1 MTHLGLLERRE
12 QLTAADTLTLIRANL
27 PALPGRASRWSGPLA
42 IVLDLAGGRLARRQ
56 YDPIGKEAVL
66 QTKCRG
72 LILDFG
78 GVLTTRMSLN
88 GQAFERSEGLKPGEY
103 FAALNENPEGVAIYA
118 ALEVGKATQED
129 WNRVI
134 GGILGI
140 DPTNLMRRAL
150 ANLHPEPQI
159 VAAAKRARAAGIK
172 VAMLSNS
179 FGIEPYNPYAD
190 KGMWID
196 FFDAVIL
203 SELEGVRKPS
213 PVIYERALDALE
225 LTGPECVFVDDHAEN
240 LPPAESLGIRTV
252 HHTTDPVATA
262 AILDSL
268 LLDPTAA

>member
-1 MTHLGLLERRE
+1 MEDE
-12 QLTAADTLTLIRANL
+12 L
-27 PALPGRASRWSGPLA
+27 PAP
-42 IVLDLAGGRLARRQ
+42 
-56 YDPIGKEAVL
+56 Y
-66 QTKCRG
+66 RG

-78 GVLTTRMSLN
+78 GVLTTCMRLN
-88 GQAFERSEGLKPGEY
+88 GEAFERSEGLSPGAY
-103 FAALNENPEGVAIYA
+103 FHALNEHPDGVATYS

-140 DPTNLMRRAL
+140 DPTDLMRRAL

-159 VAAAKRARAAGIK
+159 VAAAQRARAAGIK

-179 FGIEPYNPYAD
+179 FGIEPYNPYED
-190 KGMWID
+190 KGMRRD

-213 PVIYERALDALE
+213 PTIYQRALEALE
-225 LTGPECVFVDDHAEN
+225 LEGPECVFVDDHAEN
-240 LPPAESLGIRTV
+240 LPPAEALGIQTI
-252 HHTTDPVATA
+252 HHTTDPTATA

-268 LLDPTAA
+268 LLDRTPA